1 MNQFEIVLADEIPKS
16 GQSGM
21 DFELLFTLPQV
32 DEHTPGSDSR
42 RTINLTNP
50 LKTVCNHAN

>member
-21 DFELLFTLPQV
+21 GLERLFAPPRI

-42 RTINLTNP
+42 RTFINPHNP
-50 LKTVCNHAN
+50 PQNRL